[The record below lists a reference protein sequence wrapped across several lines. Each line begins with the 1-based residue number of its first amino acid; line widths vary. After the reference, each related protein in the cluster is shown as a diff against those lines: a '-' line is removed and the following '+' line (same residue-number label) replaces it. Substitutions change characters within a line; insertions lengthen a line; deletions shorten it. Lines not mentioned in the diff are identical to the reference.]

1 MSDKLCIII
10 DDKDQQRVFD
20 SDVVVP
26 LKREGYY
33 VDGILINTTDPEILD
48 DENNIDMDKLKA
60 KIEEAMNGKSIDIIA
75 TDFDLSDEKIN
86 GIQVI
91 EVIRKIRAGVPV
103 LLYSG
108 KLEEVI
114 QSILGEYKTKNAD
127 ELIKGI
133 RKLMKYNIVDYVER
147 TDYPATIRKLLKDK
161 KIQLSALLLQ
171 KIREHSDMEFKS
183 CYKPFAGKKLKDI
196 ANDSGVSVSSVSMI
210 LNKREG
216 VSFSNETVEKVLSS
230 AKKLGYEISSSQKKN
245 GTPAYNT
252 QRSAK
257 YIAIF
262 CPNISNSYYSTIA
275 QSIEQAAYQKGFKT
289 LIITTFRDEA
299 LEKEFLQDMINLH
312 VSGIVFTMMPQCPP
326 FLEKIAKKYPVIVI
340 GDKTTDIDLNVIET
354 SNYTAGVLM
363 AEHLYE
369 LGHRNIAFLT
379 TTIGK
384 SLSLAMRYQRLKAI
398 QNTYKKLC
406 MNEPYNIV
414 VKEAKIDPEL
424 ERKNIFLE
432 HGVGYQLCNECL
444 DDRNLAN
451 LTAFIGNN
459 DMVSYGIMDAIL
471 KKGYQIP
478 DDFSVCGFDND
489 FASSLLPISL
499 TTVEHYME
507 DKGKKAFD
515 MIYEKIQEKDD
526 FFVQDD
532 KCVIRIEYKSK
543 LISRDST
550 NVARTRKNINL

>member
-196 ANDSGVSVSSVSMI
+196 ANEI
-210 LNKREG
+210 EKQTIQRRE
-216 VSFSNETVEKVLSS
+216 FQEEL
-230 AKKLGYEISSSQKKN
+230 L
-245 GTPAYNT
+245 
-252 QRSAK
+252 
-257 YIAIF
+257 
-262 CPNISNSYYSTIA
+262 
-275 QSIEQAAYQKGFKT
+275 EQAIAY
-289 LIITTFRDEA
+289 LIEINSEDE
-299 LEKEFLQDMINLH
+299 
-312 VSGIVFTMMPQCPP
+312 S
-326 FLEKIAKKYPVIVI
+326 
-340 GDKTTDIDLNVIET
+340 
-354 SNYTAGVLM
+354 
-363 AEHLYE
+363 
-369 LGHRNIAFLT
+369 
-379 TTIGK
+379 
-384 SLSLAMRYQRLKAI
+384 
-398 QNTYKKLC
+398 
-406 MNEPYNIV
+406 
-414 VKEAKIDPEL
+414 
-424 ERKNIFLE
+424 
-432 HGVGYQLCNECL
+432 
-444 DDRNLAN
+444 
-451 LTAFIGNN
+451 
-459 DMVSYGIMDAIL
+459 
-471 KKGYQIP
+471 
-478 DDFSVCGFDND
+478 
-489 FASSLLPISL
+489 
-499 TTVEHYME
+499 
-507 DKGKKAFD
+507 
-515 MIYEKIQEKDD
+515 
-526 FFVQDD
+526 
-532 KCVIRIEYKSK
+532 
-543 LISRDST
+543 
-550 NVARTRKNINL
+550 